1 MSGATRA
8 GAGDR
13 AKEQGV
19 GPGMRTGSAPS
30 PAGNAIGGEI
40 LLLSAFP
47 EAHAGIIR
55 ALRLDRFRVRA
66 PRPPRIER
74 LELGSADLVLV
85 DLIHGPGLSRAMIRT
100 LNRRHGRAMVVA
112 LHEGSLDPGLRV
124 ASDLA
129 IEGFC
134 RPGDCLPT
142 LRALRGAPRGRGD
155 RDSRHARG
163 APGRPGAGHD
173 PPKSG
178 PATSFVDARRTK
190 SLKSEPPRS
199 VSRKVRP

>member
-1 MSGATRA
+1 MNGASNIPR
-8 GAGDR
+8 
-13 AKEQGV
+13 
-19 GPGMRTGSAPS
+19 
-30 PAGNAIGGEI
+30 GEI

-74 LELGSADLVLV
+74 LDLGSADLVLV
-85 DLIHGPGLSRAMIRT
+85 DLIHGPGLSRAMIAN

-112 LHEGSLDPGLRV
+112 LHEGLLEPGLRV

-134 RPGDCLPT
+134 RPGDCLPA
-142 LRALRGAPRGRGD
+142 LRAIRARAQGN
-155 RDSRHARG
+155 RDSRHTRG
-163 APGRPGAGHD
+163 ASGRRKAGRD
-173 PPKSG
+173 PRKSG
-178 PATSFVDARRTK
+178 PAGSLVDAHRTK
-190 SLKSEPPRS
+190 SLKSGPPRS